1 MKWDDMWQAPVLS
14 WEFNNNSYCYNDD
27 ALGAAH
33 KTLVHLCPFK
43 WSYVHTS
50 YFIKA
55 LKQGFLFFEGIV
67 PTGFTT
73 LQSRV
78 LNRVTSI
85 QKV

>member
-1 MKWDDMWQAPVLS
+1 MIILSVLLIIPLS
-14 WEFNNNSYCYNDD
+14 I
-27 ALGAAH
+27 
-33 KTLVHLCPFK
+33 
-43 WSYVHTS
+43 YVHTS
-50 YFIKA
+50 YFIKV

-67 PTGFTT
+67 PAGFTT